1 MSQQTKIEKLKF
13 LLNSVLKEVLQDNQF
28 EQIKIKTKQSLQS
41 LAEIEKKIDKKNK
54 KNQQTKDKKLQSN
67 SAKNLLRMLDD
78 QINQQQDILDKIENN
93 KQDQEQTKNETLF
106 D

>member
-13 LLNSVLKEVLQDNQF
+13 LLNSILKEVLQDNQF

>member
-1 MSQQTKIEKLKF
+1 MSQRTKIEKLKF
-13 LLNSVLKEVLQDNQF
+13 LLNSILKEVLQDNQF